1 MITLTM
7 LVKDPP
13 LDRLAM
19 LLDYVAPVVGQAV
32 IIWDTNTTIG
42 DSGFGAFVRAQ
53 DPERVQFAPHVWHDD
68 FSEARNRALEM
79 VKGDWILHLD
89 PDELPSADMLAFLS
103 MVDRSEWRDHVDW
116 KDGHYFDPRGYLFW
130 TRNYFGGVQGEE
142 WEEHWH
148 CRLFRASLGK
158 WYKPVHE
165 LVALAGQPENATR
178 NTPLLPK
185 APRAAHIIH
194 TPTPHDDSL
203 YARIEA

>member
-1 MITLTM
+1 MITLCM
-7 LVKDPP
+7 LVNDPP

-19 LLDYVAPVVGQAV
+19 LLDYVAPVVGQV
-32 IIWDTNTTIG
+32 VVVVDDRTDEQLTTALTFMMP
-42 DSGFGAFVRAQ
+42 FGPDDMVVPFTWA
-53 DPERVQFAPHVWHDD
+53 DDFAAARNAALPHV
-68 FSEARNRALEM
+68 R
-79 VKGDWILHLD
+79 GDWVLHLD

-165 LVALAGQPENATR
+165 LVSLAGQPENATR
-178 NTPLLPK
+178 NTPVLPK

>member
-1 MITLTM
+1 
-7 LVKDPP
+7 
-13 LDRLAM
+13 
-19 LLDYVAPVVGQAV
+19 
-32 IIWDTNTTIG
+32 
-42 DSGFGAFVRAQ
+42 
-53 DPERVQFAPHVWHDD
+53 
-68 FSEARNRALEM
+68 
-79 VKGDWILHLD
+79 
-89 PDELPSADMLAFLS
+89 MLAFLS

-130 TRNYFGGVQGEE
+130 TRNYFAGVQGEE

-165 LVALAGQPENATR
+165 LVSLAGQPENATR
-178 NTPLLPK
+178 NTPFLPK

-194 TPTPHDDSL
+194 TPVPHDDSL

>member
-1 MITLTM
+1 M
-7 LVKDPP
+7 LVNDPP

-19 LLDYVAPVVGQAV
+19 LLDYVAPVVGQV
-32 IIWDTNTTIG
+32 VCVVDTKTQITLPKGMKCIPFTWG
-42 DSGFGAFVRAQ
+42 
-53 DPERVQFAPHVWHDD
+53 DD
-68 FSEARNRALEM
+68 FSAARNAALPH
-79 VKGDWILHLD
+79 VKGDWVLHLD
-89 PDELPSADMLAFLS
+89 PDELPSADMLAFLA

-165 LVALAGQPENATR
+165 LVALAGQPKNATR

-194 TPTPHDDSL
+194 TPVPHDDSL